1 MCQRLRFSLLG
12 CLIGVLVLGLTLAS
26 CGKKGTQDMARADVS
41 LTDSILVSVE
51 LNEGSYAIGE
61 PVVMRL
67 IAGNSTGRNINL
79 TFPTAQR
86 FDFIVRQDK
95 RVIWQW
101 SDEKAFAQVT
111 GRESL
116 RPGDSISYEYKWDQ
130 KLPDGTNP
138 DLGAYTI
145 QAMLMTQPTF
155 TSRQKRFGVV
165 D

>member
-1 MCQRLRFSLLG
+1 MSRMFGFRFLG
-12 CLIGVLVLGLTLAS
+12 SMIGALALCVALAS
-26 CGKKGTQDMARADVS
+26 CGKKGTRDMARAEVS
-41 LTDSILVSVE
+41 PSDSVLVSVE

-61 PVVMRL
+61 PMVVRL
-67 IAGNSTGRNINL
+67 IASNTTGRNLNL

-101 SDEKAFAQVT
+101 SHEKAFAQVT
-111 GRESL
+111 GRQSV

-145 QAMLMTQPTF
+145 QAILMTQPKF
-155 TSRQKRFGVV
+155 RSGQKRFGVV